1 MVIKNLNILTTFL
14 NFSTKLKHFPQEW
27 KIVKETIL
35 YEQCRLIFSNVS
47 SESNMLFICSLIPNS
62 DGKCASIEICT
73 RMCICM
79 NNYVQL
85 QRVILTQ
92 IHPYI
97 YLSISLYIYLNRS
110 IYLSIYLAS
119 ISVYLPIFIDAY
131 MFNHIKLLIFYY
143 F

>member
-1 MVIKNLNILTTFL
+1 MVIKSLNILTAFL

-79 NNYVQL
+79 CMNNYVQL
-85 QRVILTQ
+85 QRDISIYIDTS
-92 IHPYI
+92 IHISISVYI
-97 YLSISLYIYLNRS
+97 SKSVYLSIQHP
-110 IYLSIYLAS
+110 YLSIYLS
-119 ISVYLPIFIDAY
+119 LQ
-131 MFNHIKLLIFYY
+131 MHICLII
-143 F
+143 